1 MFEAF
6 IRTRWLDLTKA
17 EKHHHPDIVV
27 GKEYLV
33 RIDKRWFLGTF
44 TKQWYGLHFG
54 PWINM
59 VGIQFDAPGSN
70 RSKWEAVC
78 EFDAEHVNEKVGRR
92 TRCDQNKE

>member
-6 IRTRWLDLTKA
+6 IRTKHLDLSKA
-17 EKHHHPDIVV
+17 DKHNHPDIVV

-44 TKQWYGLHFG
+44 TEQWYGLNFG
-54 PWINM
+54 PWMNM

-70 RSKWEAVC
+70 GSRWEAIC
-78 EFDAEHVNEKVGRR
+78 EFDSEHVNEKIGKR
-92 TRCDQNKE
+92 TKCDQSNA